1 MGCFCRQV
9 SSAAFSFHLSGS
21 NCTSEVFVSAG
32 HVGPERGSP
41 RGAEVAAP
49 VRPRGDRVGR
59 GTTATSC
66 SAQQPWRWPRC
77 CHAVNEKE
85 GISESPRGWGSRRK
99 PGRARGYSA
108 ERRGPWLRRHCHPR
122 CGVRRDG
129 LSAPPPP
136 PPTISGSMSPP
147 TVVGV
152 LGSKTR
158 LPRPRAVRGRWSVC
172 PSCSAAGGPSPWGA
186 SAGRTRGPRERPV

>member
-49 VRPRGDRVGR
+49 VCPRSDRVGR

-85 GISESPRGWGSRRK
+85 GISESPRGRGSRRK

-129 LSAPPPP
+129 LSAPPPRP
-136 PPTISGSMSPP
+136 PRSPARCRHRRSWECSDP
-147 TVVGV
+147 
-152 LGSKTR
+152 R
-158 LPRPRAVRGRWSVC
+158 LASRGL
-172 PSCSAAGGPSPWGA
+172 
-186 SAGRTRGPRERPV
+186 ER